1 MKDSFVFY
9 RSFYES
15 IKSLD
20 KDLQIEIITAI
31 CEYSLNE
38 IEMELSPVANAIFR
52 LIKPNIDNATKRY
65 KEAVENGKRGGKPS
79 KIKDEDILRLKEEG
93 KKNKEIAEMFGVTEK
108 AIERRITAINRN
120 NPRNPTNPTNPTN
133 LNVDVY
139 VNDYKDEDYNV
150 DYNDNDNYNDD
161 ADVDYDVNDNV
172 KNKEY
177 YSSSNNIIISYV
189 ENNFNSKL
197 SEIEINTIKKWKHIY
212 DNDVIKYAVDKACL
226 SNVKSLSYVIGI
238 LKNWNDKGFKDIE
251 DCKNEYIDMSDLKD
265 GVIITD
271 DDWMNE

>member
-65 KEAVENGKRGGKPS
+65 KASVENGKRGGRP
-79 KIKDEDILRLKEEG
+79 
-93 KKNKEIAEMFGVTEK
+93 KKQETEK
-108 AIERRITAINRN
+108 NLEKPNDN
-120 NPRNPTNPTNPTN
+120 LEKPNDNLEKPNDN

-139 VNDYKDEDYNV
+139 VNDNKDDDYNV
-150 DYNDNDNYNDD
+150 DYNVYYNDD

-251 DCKNEYIDMSDLKD
+251 DCKNEYIDMSDLRD

-271 DDWMNE
+271 DDWMNG

>member
-31 CEYSLNE
+31 CEYSLND
-38 IEMELSPVANAIFR
+38 IEMELSPVSTAIFR

-120 NPRNPTNPTNPTN
+120 NPTNPTNPTN

-150 DYNDNDNYNDD
+150 DYNVYYNDD

-238 LKNWNDKGFKDIE
+238 LKNWNEKGFKDIE

-271 DDWMNE
+271 DDWMNL